1 MTGSRRVA
9 IQLECKGFFRSAV
22 RNSVPDQTG
31 VYFVYAGVKTETGC
45 SIRRLLYIGRSANL
59 HVRLTSAES
68 FGRLQG
74 VLQPGEELFYAYA
87 FVASEEAS
95 LVERALVLH
104 FSGLVFAEDNVCP
117 ADTSVIEVEISLKG
131 DGVPRIFTAEDRTFV
146 VPWAAEPQIGACQ
159 NG

>member
-1 MTGSRRVA
+1 MCSRHE
-9 IQLECKGFFRSAV
+9 ISLECKGFFRTAV
-22 RNSVPDQTG
+22 RYEVPDQTG

-59 HVRLTSAES
+59 NLRLSSPES

-74 VLQPGEELFYAYA
+74 ALQPGEELFYAYA

-95 LVERALVLH
+95 LAEHALALH
-104 FSGLVFAEDNVCP
+104 FSGLIFSEASASSIDSP
-117 ADTSVIEVEISLKG
+117 LLEVEISMTG

-146 VPWAAEPQIGACQ
+146 VSWNLGPQTEVGQ
-159 NG
+159 DG